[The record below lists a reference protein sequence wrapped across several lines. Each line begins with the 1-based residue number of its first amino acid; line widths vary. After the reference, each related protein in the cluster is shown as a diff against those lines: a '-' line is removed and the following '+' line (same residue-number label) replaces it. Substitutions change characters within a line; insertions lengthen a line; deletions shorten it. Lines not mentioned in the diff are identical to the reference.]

1 LGSDIGRK
9 TVTRHRTPGSGG
21 NTKGRKEGFGS
32 IRVLPSGRVQAR
44 YTGPDGLTHHA
55 PTTFQTKMDARAWL
69 ALRHAEIISGKWKPR
84 TSDATMTFA
93 RYAKTWMADRPLK
106 PRTRYH
112 YQQLLDQRLLP
123 RFGAMRPAQ
132 ITPDMVRAWHAD
144 MGEETPT
151 LRAHCYG
158 LLRSILATAVHD
170 ELISANPCHI
180 RGAGNSKRVHKVTTL
195 ELDEL
200 AALVDAMPERYQPMT
215 LLAAWCG
222 LRFGELTELRRKDIE
237 LTNGVIHV
245 RRAVTRVAGEFVVG
259 TPKSDAG
266 IRDVAVPPH
275 LLPMLREH
283 LSNNITGGREGLLF
297 PAAGVPTKHLAP
309 ASLYRVFYPAR
320 RAAGRPDLRW
330 HDLRHTGAVLA
341 ASTGASLAELMAR
354 LGHSTPQAALRYQH
368 ASRGRDAEIARRLS
382 AMVTQ

>member
-1 LGSDIGRK
+1 
-9 TVTRHRTPGSGG
+9 VTQRHRAPTSGG
-21 NTKGRKEGFGS
+21 NSKGRKEGFGS
-32 IRVLPSGRVQAR
+32 IRILPSNRVQAR

-84 TSDATMTFA
+84 TSDATVTFRAFA
-93 RYAKTWMADRPLK
+93 RTWMADRPLK

-112 YQQLLDQRLLP
+112 YQQLLEQRLLP
-123 RFGAMRPAQ
+123 RFGAIRPNQ

-144 MGEETPT
+144 MGEDTPT

-195 ELDEL
+195 TLAEL
-200 AALVDAMPERYQPMT
+200 AVLVDAMPERYQPMT

-222 LRFGELTELRRKDIE
+222 LRFGELTELRRKDVD
-237 LTNGVIHV
+237 LTNGVIRV

-266 IRDVAVPPH
+266 IRDVDVPPH
-275 LLPMLREH
+275 LLPMLKRH
-283 LSNNITGGREGLLF
+283 LESHHYGREGLLF
-297 PAAGVPTKHLAP
+297 PAAGDHTKHLAP

-320 RAAGRPDLRW
+320 QAAGRPDLRW

-341 ASTGASLAELMAR
+341 ASTGATLAELMAR

-368 ASRGRDAEIARRLS
+368 ASKGRGAEIAAALS
-382 AMVTQ
+382 AMAEGQH

>member
-1 LGSDIGRK
+1 
-9 TVTRHRTPGSGG
+9 V
-21 NTKGRKEGFGS
+21 
-32 IRVLPSGRVQAR
+32 RVLPSGRVQAR
-44 YTGPDGLTHHA
+44 YTGPDGLTHHG
-55 PTTFQTKMDARAWL
+55 PTTFQTKGDARAWL
-69 ALRHAEIISGKWKPR
+69 AMRHAEIISGKWKPR
-84 TSDATMTFA
+84 TADATMTFS
-93 RYAKTWMADRPLK
+93 RYAATWMADRPLK

-144 MGEETPT
+144 MGDAAPT

-195 ELDEL
+195 TLAEL

-222 LRFGELTELRRKDIE
+222 LRFGELTELRRKDID

-245 RRAVTRVAGEFVVG
+245 RRAVTRVAGKFVIS

-266 IRDVAVPPH
+266 VRDVAIPPH
-275 LLPMLREH
+275 LLPVLREH
-283 LSNNITGGREGLLF
+283 LSKNITGGREGLLF
-297 PAAGVPTKHLAP
+297 PAAHDPTHHLAP

-354 LGHSTPQAALRYQH
+354 LGHSTPQAALKYQH
-368 ASRGRDAEIARRLS
+368 ASRGRDQEIAALLS
-382 AMVTQ
+382 KLAEVKS